1 MPVKKFHNFHG
12 QNIKLSHGNT
22 VASRETSFAHAL
34 VFSEKPLQPG
44 EIFLVEIEK
53 TERGWS
59 GHMRIGLTEVDP
71 AKQPNN
77 LPQYALPDLAN
88 LGRCWV
94 SAVTKSRSRLQYYS
108 PDNNPI
114 LVPPYQQSV
123 LGDGEV
129 ISTPCGR
136 VRRSLL
142 QPSYSL
148 FRSSFVNNST
158 NCQSSNSQYTP
169 AASANNPFDG
179 EEPSLKAAKKLI
191 LATDMGSRIGVCF
204 CPDETGTFAR
214 MHFIINGE
222 DQGPSEEFIP
232 LDGDSIDC
240 PQLYAVVDVY
250 GTTKQVR
257 LIELYKV
264 SSLQNACR
272 DLILQTTAK
281 HHLHGL
287 PLPQKVI
294 QFLNEGDD
302 S

>member
-1 MPVKKFHNFHG
+1 MPVRRFHKSHG
-12 QNIKLSHGNT
+12 QNIRLLQNNT
-22 VASRETSFAHAL
+22 VALREVSFAHAL

-71 AKQPNN
+71 AKQENG
-77 LPQYALPDLAN
+77 LPQYALPDLAV

-94 SAVTKSRSRLQYYS
+94 SAVTKSRNRLQYHS
-108 PDNNPI
+108 PERTVST
-114 LVPPYQQSV
+114 LQVPYTSV
-123 LGDGEV
+123 LGNSEV
-129 ISTPCGR
+129 ISTSCGR
-136 VRRSLL
+136 VRRSML

-148 FRSSFVNNST
+148 FRSAFVNNV
-158 NCQSSNSQYTP
+158 NGQSS
-169 AASANNPFDG
+169 FEG

-191 LATDMGSRIGVCF
+191 LATDVGSRIGVMY
-204 CPDETGTFAR
+204 CPDETGFFAR

-222 DQGPSEEFIP
+222 DQGPSDEHIP
-232 LDGDSIDC
+232 LNADSA
-240 PQLYAVVDVY
+240 PLYAVVDVY
-250 GTTKQVR
+250 GTTKQIR

-272 DLILQTTAK
+272 DLILQTTSRHQLSA
-281 HHLHGL
+281 L

-294 QFLNEGDD
+294 HFLCEGDN